1 VLGAILVVTGP
12 TVIMPLVRQAQL
24 DARPAS
30 LLRWEAIVNDPIGA
44 LFAVVAFEII
54 LVYIGL
60 HEADNLILLLLRR
73 LHRWPSAGLAAAK
86 LIVWAFVRGHVPEY
100 LKAPVLLASVVSVYA
115 RPTWCSRNRAC

>member
-12 TVIMPLVRQAQL
+12 TVIMPFLRQAQL

-60 HEADNLILLLLRR
+60 HEADNL
-73 LHRWPSAGLAAAK
+73 PCCLAAASSWRLAAGWASAK
-86 LIVWAFVRGHVPEY
+86 LIVWSFVRGHVPEY
-100 LKAPVLLASVVSVYA
+100 LKAPVLLSSVVSVYA
-115 RPTWCSRNRAC
+115 RPIRCSRNPAC